1 VVLHSRKTAQRGGLF
16 LFLKETAP
24 MTLSARSPAH
34 AAFVSLLPRLQT
46 HARVRFRHLDPVD
59 REEAVADVV
68 AYGFLS
74 FLRLRRRGKDPTA
87 FPAVF
92 AHFVASAVSNGRGIV
107 RRRSARDLMC
117 ARPRGERVTVHRLND
132 PRPGGGWWRDAALD
146 RRVRVDDQAT
156 FNLDF
161 PAWLAALPALKRRVA
176 GLLARGHG
184 TEDAASRT
192 GLSAG
197 RVSQLRR
204 ELADSWAAFHA
215 ES

>member
-1 VVLHSRKTAQRGGLF
+1 MIELASVPV
-16 LFLKETAP
+16 
-24 MTLSARSPAH
+24 H
-34 AAFVSLLPRLQT
+34 AAFVPLLPGLQA
-46 HARVRFRHLDPVD
+46 HARVRFRHLNPTD

-74 FLRLRRRGKDPTA
+74 FLRLKERGKDPTN

-92 AHFVASAVSNGRGIV
+92 AHFVARAVSNGRGVV
-107 RRRSARDLMC
+107 RRLSTRDLM
-117 ARPRGERVTVHRLND
+117 ATRPRGERIRVHRLD
-132 PRPGGGWWRDAALD
+132 DQMPGGGWWRDTALD
-146 RRVRVDDQAT
+146 RRVRVDDQAA

-161 PAWLAALPALKRRVA
+161 PAWLATLPTPKRLVA
-176 GLLARGHG
+176 ELLARGHG
-184 TEDAASRT
+184 TDDAAGLT

-215 ES
+215 GS